1 MKKILALVMA
11 AFFTAAVP
19 AFAGQMIGDK
29 PLIEKLKEKGVLTDD
44 DIKAINASDTPKIE
58 MSGRFQ
64 TQYKNVLGDNSAA
77 SPVTDSLFIRR
88 ARLEFKAQLSPIAFV
103 KIEPEFGQVAQ
114 KTVPSA
120 QTATSTTTGCTSPAG
135 GGAVTGCTTA
145 TSLSNT
151 KSVNTVYLEDAFIG
165 ITPGFGEFD
174 IGNHYVPFSL
184 DALTSDK
191 KLAFV
196 ERTLTSSLAPYR
208 QVGVSWQ
215 NYALDKVVF
224 YQLGMF
230 NGYVQPG
237 SLSGTKL
244 ANQIY
249 TGNGAANDNN
259 KYLYSARIEFHPLG
273 NMGSGTAPT
282 QENFEGVTNFAI
294 GASYYTSDD
303 APATGAATAS
313 TEKASNGAEIDAQ
326 FKTGGFWAAAE
337 YILRDVKYW
346 DAASAEK
353 TANQSSYS
361 VQATYMFIPDTFSVA
376 LRYEYL
382 KYDGNSVIVGA
393 SGQNEDKWMTVGL
406 NYYLLKNNIR
416 LQADYIQKAET
427 MPGGAAEPK
436 NDTIL
441 AMLTYHF

>member
-1 MKKILALVMA
+1 MKKILALAIAVLFA
-11 AFFTAAVP
+11 AAAP

-44 DIKAINASDTPKIE
+44 DIKAINGSDTAKIE
-58 MSGRFQ
+58 MGGRFQ
-64 TQYKNVLGDNSAA
+64 TQYKNVMGDNTAA
-77 SPVTDSLFIRR
+77 SPVTDTLFIRR
-88 ARLEFKAQLSPIAFV
+88 ARLEFKAQISPIAFV

-120 QTATSTTTGCTSPAG
+120 TTVSTTCTQAQVTAG
-135 GGAVTGCTTA
+135 TACTTTA
-145 TSLSNT
+145 SNT
-151 KSVNTVYLEDAFIG
+151 KSVNTVYLEDAYIG
-165 ITPGFGEFD
+165 VTPGFGEFD
-174 IGNHYVPFSL
+174 VGNHYVPFSL

-191 KLAFV
+191 KIAFV
-196 ERTLTSSLAPYR
+196 ERNLTASLAPYR

-215 NYALDKVVF
+215 NYALDKVLF
-224 YQLGMF
+224 YQLGIF

-259 KYLYSARIEFHPLG
+259 KYLYSARIELHPLG
-273 NMGSGTAPT
+273 NMGSGTAPA
-282 QENFEGVTNFAI
+282 QENFEGVTKFAI

-303 APATGAATAS
+303 APATGAASAS
-313 TEKASNGAEIDAQ
+313 TEKASNGTEIDAQ
-326 FKTGGFWAAAE
+326 FKAGGFWATAE

-346 DAASAEK
+346 DAAAAEQ
-353 TANQSSYS
+353 TANQSSYT
-361 VQATYMFIPDTFSVA
+361 VQAGYMLVPDTFSLA
-376 LRYEYL
+376 LRYEYM
-382 KYDGNSVIVGA
+382 KYDGNDKILGS
-393 SGQNEDKWMTVGL
+393 SGQNEDKWITVGL

-416 LQADYIQKAET
+416 IQANYIQKGET
-427 MPGGAAEPK
+427 MPGGGTEPK

-441 AMLTYHF
+441 AMMTYHF